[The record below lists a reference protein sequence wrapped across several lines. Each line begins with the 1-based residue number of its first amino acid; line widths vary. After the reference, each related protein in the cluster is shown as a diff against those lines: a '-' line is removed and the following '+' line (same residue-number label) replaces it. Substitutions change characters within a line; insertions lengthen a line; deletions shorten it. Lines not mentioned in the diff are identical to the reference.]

1 MIRLAVRHACFCV
14 YRPRPTLHF
23 SYFLAVA
30 YLNTVESISVQPVN
44 TYIIV
49 HHPCNPNHTILH
61 EMCVP
66 HTGNSM
72 LSVPPFAPTEASL
85 ASCVVS
91 AASYDIV
98 SELKALLFLVTFG
111 HFTINIVSQR
121 CSR

>member
-1 MIRLAVRHACFCV
+1 MCL
-14 YRPRPTLHF
+14 RPTLNF

-49 HHPCNPNHTILH
+49 HHPCNPNHSILL
-61 EMCVP
+61 EMCVT
-66 HTGNSM
+66 HTWNFM
-72 LSVPPFAPTEASL
+72 LSVPPFPPTEASL
-85 ASCVVS
+85 AYFVVS
-91 AASYDIV
+91 AATYDIV

-111 HFTINIVSQR
+111 HFTINIVSPK